1 MARALRIEY
10 PGAVYHVTCRGNRRA
25 KIFFND
31 QDRQKFLMMLEESLE
46 IYQVIL
52 NAYIL
57 MDNHFHLLVQTER
70 ANLSEFMRR
79 FNISYTGWFNYRHD
93 SCGHLYQGR
102 YNAFLI
108 DADNYLLEVS
118 RYLHLNNVRARRLH
132 SLDYQTQ
139 WQHAK
144 KYQWSSLP
152 GYISKRR
159 VVDFIEYDMILEMVG
174 GRRRYQSFILD
185 GLKHD
190 IDNPFEE
197 TQNQVILGGDEF
209 IARIKSEYT
218 DGSLREQPSYRNLMV
233 ELIEPEVVIDCV
245 AETLGIEREDLQRRY
260 VNSDVRGIVCDL
272 LHKYSGLTQL
282 EIGKLLGGIDY
293 TGVSKLRVRLR
304 RRMLSDKQVSASY
317 EKTEA
322 KLRELSSFEI

>member
-1 MARALRIEY
+1 MARPLRIEY
-10 PGAVYHVTCRGNRRA
+10 PGAFYHVTCRGNGRA
-25 KIFFND
+25 NIFFND
-31 QDRQKFLMMLEESLE
+31 GDRQRFLMMLEESIK
-46 IYQVIL
+46 IYRVIL

-79 FNISYTGWFNYRHD
+79 FNVSYTGWFNYRHD
-93 SCGHLYQGR
+93 RCGHLYQGR
-102 YNAFLI
+102 YKAFLI
-108 DADNYLLEVS
+108 DVDSYLLEVS
-118 RYLHLNNVRARRLH
+118 RYLHLNSVRARSLH
-132 SLDYQTQ
+132 SLDYQRQ
-139 WQHAK
+139 WQYAK
-144 KYQWSSLP
+144 KYKWSSLP
-152 GYISKRR
+152 GYISKKR
-159 VVDFIEYDMILEMVG
+159 VADFIKYDMILEMVG

-197 TQNQVILGGDEF
+197 AQNQVILGGDEF

-218 DGSLREQPSYRNLMV
+218 DGSLREQPSYRDLMV
-233 ELIEPEVVIDCV
+233 EIVEPELVMKC
-245 AETLGIEREDLQRRY
+245 ATETLGIERGDLQKRY
-260 VNSDVRGIVCDL
+260 VNSDARGIVSDL
-272 LHKYSGLTQL
+272 LYRYSALTQV

-304 RRMLSDKQVSASY
+304 RRMSYDKRVSASY

-322 KLRELSSFEI
+322 KLKELSSFEI